1 MSSII
6 DALKKSDNNRTT
18 ESAANANQIKFGNQ
32 QPPDSRRGFWL
43 LVVLLLLLVFGVF
56 AWTQG
61 WHHSA
66 IAPVKSWFGA
76 EPASQLTAE
85 PTTTDSQPRTAVAT
99 TKPTTEPTNKLTP
112 PKPNEVKA
120 KSLAIEQAQT
130 DSDSETQQPLEVTD
144 VRHSLSNKDDSK
156 VEITA
161 EDETTEDQSVSS
173 SPTDTDQDETE
184 TTKLIAEQNR
194 KDLEP
199 ALKQD
204 YLLVH
209 QIDFEIRKNIPPI
222 KLNIHIYDP
231 DPENRMVILN
241 GVKYATGDI
250 IEELVTVEEINQQGV
265 VLKFEGIK
273 FLIPK

>member
-18 ESAANANQIKFGNQ
+18 ESGANVNQIKFGNEQ
-32 QPPDSRRGFWL
+32 QPKSRRGFWL
-43 LVVLLLLLVFGVF
+43 LVALLLLVVFGVF
-56 AWTQG
+56 AWTQR

-66 IAPVKSWFGA
+66 IAQAKSWFGS
-76 EPASQLTAE
+76 EPASQLTPE
-85 PTTTDSQPRTAVAT
+85 PTT
-99 TKPTTEPTNKLTP
+99 ELTNKLTP

-120 KSLAIEQAQT
+120 KSLAVEQAQT
-130 DSDSETQQPLEVTD
+130 DSDSETQQPLEIQPST
-144 VRHSLSNKDDSK
+144 SLSNKDDSK
-156 VEITA
+156 IEITA

-173 SPTDTDQDETE
+173 NQTDTDQDVTE
-184 TTKLIAEQNR
+184 TTELIAEQSR
-194 KDLEP
+194 QDLEP
-199 ALKQD
+199 TLKQD

-265 VLKFEGIK
+265 VLKFEGVK